1 MQSRETLQE
10 RRTAATRNHILDAA
24 FDLLTL
30 NPEQPLSHESVA
42 ARAGAGA
49 RTVYRY
55 FPSQA
60 ELFQALWERLRQEIP
75 PSFPL
80 HESEIVGLAP
90 KVFER
95 FDRNEQV
102 IRALLSSA
110 AGTQVRDR
118 GGPEGRAAFAKSLER
133 LTSGMDANTRKRIVA
148 VFVAIYSAPFWQ
160 LLRDRG
166 GLSGPEAQAAVT
178 WAMEALL
185 ANTRKK
191 KGR

>member
-1 MQSRETLQE
+1 MQGLETLRE
-10 RRTAATRNHILDAA
+10 RHTAATRNHILNAA

-30 NPEQPLSHESVA
+30 SPDQPLSHESVA

-55 FPSQA
+55 FPSRA

-75 PSFPL
+75 PTFPL
-80 HESEIVGLAP
+80 HESEIVELAP
-90 KVFER
+90 KLFKR
-95 FDRNEQV
+95 FDQNEQI
-102 IRALLSSA
+102 IRALLSSI

-118 GGPEGRAAFAKSLER
+118 GGTEGRTAFAKSLDR
-133 LTSGMDANTRKRIVA
+133 LISGMDASTRKRIVA
-148 VFVAIYSAPFWQ
+148 VFVAVYSAPFWQ

-185 ANTRKK
+185 ANT
-191 KGR
+191 

>member
-1 MQSRETLQE
+1 MKSRETLRE
-10 RRTAATRNHILDAA
+10 RRTAATRDHILNAA

-30 NPEQPLSHESVA
+30 NPDQPLSHESVA
-42 ARAGAGA
+42 ARAGAGV

-75 PSFPL
+75 PTFPL
-80 HESEIVGLAP
+80 HESEIMELAP
-90 KVFER
+90 KVFDR

-102 IRALLSSA
+102 IRALLSSP

-118 GGPEGRAAFAKSLER
+118 GGPEGRAAFEKSLGR
-133 LTSGMDANTRKRIVA
+133 RTAGMDANTRKRIVA
-148 VFVAIYSAPFWQ
+148 VFVAVYSAPFWQ

-178 WAMEALL
+178 WAMEGLL
-185 ANTRKK
+185 ANTCKK